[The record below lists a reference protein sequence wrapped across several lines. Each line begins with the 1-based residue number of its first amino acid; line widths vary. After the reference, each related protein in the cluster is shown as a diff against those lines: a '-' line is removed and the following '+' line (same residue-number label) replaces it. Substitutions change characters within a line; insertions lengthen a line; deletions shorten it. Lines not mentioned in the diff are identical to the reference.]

1 VLTRAGRSRLLPSLS
16 WVALSVAVSGL
27 LTFGYLALVA
37 RALPAVE
44 YGWFGAYWSLAL
56 VVAFGAFL
64 PIELELARTVRRG
77 PGRVRMPPGTVRA
90 VAAVT
95 ALALA
100 AVLACRSLLEPALG
114 GHPGLWLALVAV
126 CLVSGPQFVVRGV
139 LLGTGAYG
147 WYGALLLLDV
157 GARLATAAALVA
169 VDPARTSTG
178 FGWTLPVAVAL
189 AHGPL
194 LVAWLR
200 RGEREGGRR
209 GPGGRGGRSGQDGAP
224 AAGTPVLLGAVGHL
238 LVGCLCAQALL
249 NAAPVLVAGVAGPG
263 EQVLTAQFVAG
274 FTLVRV
280 PLFLAVPLQ
289 SALVPPLAAL
299 DAAGDRRAGR
309 RLLAGLLLGSAVLA
323 AVGALLG
330 RLLGPPLV
338 SALFGERYALSGPQ
352 LALLA
357 AGAGCHVG
365 LLVAAQALVAA
376 GRHRD
381 SAIAW
386 AVGLVT
392 AGVLFAVVPGLVAR
406 AGVAFAVGSAAGL
419 AAATLLLARRQR
431 ARTGHARAPGSL
443 R

>member
-64 PIELELARTVRRG
+64 PIELELARTVRPGR
-77 PGRVRMPPGTVRA
+77 GRVRVPPGIVRA

-114 GHPGLWLALVAV
+114 GHSGLWLALVAV
-126 CLVSGPQFVVRGV
+126 CLVSGPQFVLRGV

-157 GARLATAAALVA
+157 GVRLATAAALVA
-169 VDPARTSTG
+169 VDPSRTSTG

-200 RGEREGGRR
+200 RGGRDDGQGGH
-209 GPGGRGGRSGQDGAP
+209 DGAP

-381 SAIAW
+381 TAIAW

-392 AGVLFAVVPGLVAR
+392 GAVLFAVVPGLVAR
-406 AGVAFAVGSAAGL
+406 AGLAFAVGSAAGL
-419 AAATLLLARRQR
+419 AAAALLLARRQR
-431 ARTGHARAPGSL
+431 ARAGHGLAPGSL